1 MDFFF
6 TSVPKRTYQ
15 VLKTSHKD
23 TTIDMGKASSSSMFK
38 NLPSS
43 RILKQITRL
52 NNIAGTP
59 ETAFKFSPKY
69 TKLELFLIKQ
79 NVSGSAIGLKKF
91 WRNNLPTLKFHNEDV
106 NFVLTRI
113 NTTTKEDIAKCPT
126 KIVVYDNAS
135 NKHEIDCADK
145 QVSDILA
152 EVIKAT
158 EATQIP
164 EKEIPVIATPQQD
177 SFI

>member
-1 MDFFF
+1 MN
-6 TSVPKRTYQ
+6 
-15 VLKTSHKD
+15 KTSNS
-23 TTIDMGKASSSSMFK
+23 AMFK

-59 ETAFKFSPKY
+59 ETAFKFNPKY
-69 TKLELFLIKQ
+69 TKLELFLIKH

-113 NTTTKEDIAKCPT
+113 TTSTKEDISKCPS
-126 KIVVYDNAS
+126 KIIVYDNAD
-135 NKHEIDCADK
+135 KKYEIDCADR

-152 EVIKAT
+152 EVIKVT
-158 EATQIP
+158 EASP
-164 EKEIPVIATPQQD
+164 VAEKEIPVIATPQQD
-177 SFI
+177 NFI